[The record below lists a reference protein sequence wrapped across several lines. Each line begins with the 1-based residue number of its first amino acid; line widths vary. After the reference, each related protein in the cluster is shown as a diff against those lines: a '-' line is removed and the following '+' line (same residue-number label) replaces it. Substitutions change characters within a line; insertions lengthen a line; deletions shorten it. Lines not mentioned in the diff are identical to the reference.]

1 VTTYA
6 ADQLQLRR
14 ISSIDAVS
22 AEAWDAVAGS
32 DYPFLRHA
40 FLQALESSGCASAAS
55 GWEPQHLLLEAAD
68 GTLLGLLPL
77 YLKNHSYGEYVF
89 DWAWADAYR
98 RHGLEYYP
106 KLLSAV
112 PFTPCAGPRL
122 QLAATVDRSAA
133 LQLCLAAIQELGT
146 ARGASSWHLLFP
158 QTCDLPALQHETL
171 LLRSGCQYQWFNR
184 GYADFDAFLATL
196 SSRKRK
202 NLRKERAR
210 VAETGTSFR
219 QLPGTEITPELWE
232 HFYRCYANTY
242 LVRGR
247 RPYLNLDFFQRLAQ
261 QMPESLL
268 LILAEQQGRPQ
279 ASALCFVGSDT
290 LYGRY
295 WGCEAEQQFLHFE
308 TCYYQGIEYC
318 IAKGLARFDSGAQ
331 GEHKI
336 QRGFEPV
343 PTWSLH
349 WMAHPGFHAA
359 VADFLQEE
367 RRHIEQYL
375 QHAADYLPFRKDLV
389 P

>member
-22 AEAWDAVAGS
+22 AEAWDAVVGS